1 MASPS
6 SPSPNTLPKLQ
17 CREVVKYYGEKLVL
31 DRVSFEV
38 PAGEFL
44 CIVGPSGCGKTT
56 LLRILD
62 GLVPHDS
69 GEVLLDGRPVDG
81 PPPTMAMVFQQFG
94 LFPWKTVYENVAFP
108 LVLQGLPRHVI
119 DERVRSAIELVGLKG
134 SERVYPA
141 QLSGGM
147 SQRTGLARA
156 IAAQPDVLLMDEP
169 FASVDAQTREVLQEE
184 LLRIWRRDRRT
195 VIFITHSIDEA
206 ITLGQRILVLCANP
220 GRVYRI
226 LDVPIEEPR
235 TVQNVRRHPSYVPLR
250 EAIWEALQ
258 RKESPV

>member
-1 MASPS
+1 VVPEPSASIQ
-6 SPSPNTLPKLQ
+6 PKLRCQ
-17 CREVVKYYGEKLVL
+17 DLVKHYGDRLIL
-31 DRVSFEV
+31 DHVSFDV

-56 LLRILD
+56 LLRILH
-62 GLVPHDS
+62 GLVDHD
-69 GEVLLDGRPVDG
+69 GGQVLLDGAPVLS

-108 LVLQGLPRHVI
+108 LVLQGLDRQVI
-119 DERVRSAIELVGLKG
+119 HERVQAAIELVGLAG
-134 SERVYPA
+134 AERHYPA

-156 IAAQPDVLLMDEP
+156 LAAQADVLLMDEP

-184 LLRIWRRDRRT
+184 LLNIWRRHRRT

-206 ITLGQRILVLCANP
+206 ITLGQRVLVLSAHP
-220 GRVYRI
+220 GRVHRV
-226 LDVPIEEPR
+226 LEVPIEEPR
-235 TVQNVRRHPSYVPLR
+235 SVQAVRRHPRYVPLR

-258 RKESPV
+258 GRRETS

>member
-1 MASPS
+1 VVAMPDAK
-6 SPSPNTLPKLQ
+6 THPKLS
-17 CREVVKYYGEKLVL
+17 CRGVTKRFGPKLVL
-31 DRVSFEV
+31 DHVSFDV

-44 CIVGPSGCGKTT
+44 CILGPSGCGKTT

-62 GLVPHDS
+62 GLVDHDE
-69 GEVLLDGRPVDG
+69 GEVLLDGQPVLE

-108 LVLQGLPRHVI
+108 LVLQGVDRSTIH
-119 DERVRSAIELVGLKG
+119 ERVMAAIELVGLKG
-134 SERVYPA
+134 SERAYPS

-156 IAAQPDVLLMDEP
+156 LAAQPDVLLMDEP

-206 ITLGQRILVLCANP
+206 ITLGQRILILAANP
-220 GRVYRI
+220 GRVHQV

-258 RKESPV
+258 HGRSGIQ